1 MRKAAP
7 FLAGPTGSAARHVA
21 VTGGSPRQTPPFPFG
36 DVLGRTFD
44 TAFSRPVLGSRLLAQ
59 TLLMAL
65 AYALLTAAVGRFFDF
80 TASAIYLTLSGV
92 PYTFIFAPLAVSL
105 HRLVLLGEP
114 LPASLL
120 SVPRAK
126 DYALLGLMLYI
137 PLLVLQY
144 FAQVSINAGD
154 KGLVLALSLS
164 LFVASVL
171 AMRLFVAL
179 PYFALDEPHPVLTAW
194 RHTAGHW
201 WQVTGL
207 TLVLG
212 AATLAAVIFLGA
224 ALVLLL
230 NLIVGENPLVLA
242 FALQLFLVAVM
253 TFVVVLTV
261 AMLTQIV
268 LAVDPRAPRP
278 PSG

>member
-1 MRKAAP
+1 
-7 FLAGPTGSAARHVA
+7 
-21 VTGGSPRQTPPFPFG
+21 
-36 DVLGRTFD
+36 
-44 TAFSRPVLGSRLLAQ
+44 
-59 TLLMAL
+59 
-65 AYALLTAAVGRFFDF
+65 
-80 TASAIYLTLSGV
+80 
-92 PYTFIFAPLAVSL
+92 
-105 HRLVLLGEP
+105 
-114 LPASLL
+114 
-120 SVPRAK
+120 
-126 DYALLGLMLYI
+126 
-137 PLLVLQY
+137 
-144 FAQVSINAGD
+144 
-154 KGLVLALSLS
+154 
-164 LFVASVL
+164 
-171 AMRLFVAL
+171 
-179 PYFALDEPHPVLTAW
+179 
-194 RHTAGHW
+194 
-201 WQVTGL
+201 VTGL